1 MIICVSS
8 SEALPSAIER
18 KFLNPLTEERAAPSA
33 IFEGIETADLRI
45 CDVRLYNYSPGNLFV
60 SLYTLVTIAM
70 ALDQTFK
77 SLAFSYY
84 PLLLITLQRP
94 LSTDY
99 CSLITIH
106 SLLLSNSQSPAHPSP
121 FSGNNLSLP
130 AEYLLSA
137 HSH

>member
-77 SLAFSYY
+77 SLCVTIL
-84 PLLLITLQRP
+84 PIITNY
-94 LSTDY
+94 SSMTTV
-99 CSLITIH
+99 C
-106 SLLLSNSQSPAHPSP
+106 
-121 FSGNNLSLP
+121 
-130 AEYLLSA
+130 
-137 HSH
+137 